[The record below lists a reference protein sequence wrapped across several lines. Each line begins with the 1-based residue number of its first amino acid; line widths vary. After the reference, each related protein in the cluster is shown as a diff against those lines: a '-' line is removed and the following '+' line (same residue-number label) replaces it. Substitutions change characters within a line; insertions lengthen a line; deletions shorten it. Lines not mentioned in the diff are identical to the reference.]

1 MESLFV
7 SEVTVLGVG
16 SRFKSGGTIGVTRD
30 VEIVQTSLLCSD
42 TAKNFSEV
50 D

>member
-16 SRFKSGGTIGVTRD
+16 SRFKSGGTVDATYLKIIHALSPRLNVT
-30 VEIVQTSLLCSD
+30 
-42 TAKNFSEV
+42 KNFSEV